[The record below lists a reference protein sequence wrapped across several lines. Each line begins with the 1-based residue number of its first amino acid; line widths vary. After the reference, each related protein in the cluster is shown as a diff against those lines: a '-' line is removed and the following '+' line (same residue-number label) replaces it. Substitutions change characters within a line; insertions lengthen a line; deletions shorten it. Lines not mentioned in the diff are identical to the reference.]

1 MGHGE
6 WQHFLL
12 GRHEITLGQGGD
24 RPVKESL
31 FDLTLAFMKRIGI
44 SALLATALLV
54 SALPSANAVVNPGS
68 KCSKAGVKQTYK
80 GKIYTCIKLGSKLY
94 WNNGITQKKNP
105 LTKAFA
111 VGDVGPGGGI
121 VFYVS
126 PQVFASPGSS
136 CGNNCKYFEVTTA
149 DIPNAHP
156 WCSNNDGFIG
166 ATESRIGMGMSNTTK
181 ADLVCTSGA
190 IQLAADYSQ
199 NKINDWHLPSKDELN
214 LLANVSKS
222 IGVFRG
228 DLYYSST
235 EVGSFSA
242 WSQIPEVNGFTF
254 SPSKSISLWV
264 RPVRAF

>member
-1 MGHGE
+1 MRRVGVSI
-6 WQHFLL
+6 LL
-12 GRHEITLGQGGD
+12 IG
-24 RPVKESL
+24 SL
-31 FDLTLAFMKRIGI
+31 ILTAM
-44 SALLATALLV
+44 
-54 SALPSANAVVNPGS
+54 PSANAVVTPGS

-80 GKIYTCIKLGSKLY
+80 SKVYTCIKLGNKLY
-94 WNNGITQKKNP
+94 WNNGISQKKNP
-105 LTKAFA
+105 SSRTYAI
-111 VGDVGPGGGI
+111 GEVGPGGGI

-126 PQVFASPGSS
+126 PQVFSSPGSS

-166 ATESRIGMGMSNTTK
+166 VTDSRIGMGMSNTSK

-214 LLANVSKS
+214 LLANVSKLV
-222 IGVFRG
+222 GVFRS
-228 DLYYSST
+228 DLYYSSS
-235 EVGSFSA
+235 EVDSYSA
-242 WSQIPEVNGFTF
+242 WSQIPEIDGFTF
-254 SPSKSISLWV
+254 RPSKYISLWV

>member
-1 MGHGE
+1 
-6 WQHFLL
+6 
-12 GRHEITLGQGGD
+12 
-24 RPVKESL
+24 
-31 FDLTLAFMKRIGI
+31 MKRIVI
-44 SALLATALLV
+44 SLLLAVALLG
-54 SALPSANAVVNPGS
+54 SSLPSANAVVTPGS

-80 GKIYTCIKLGSKLY
+80 SKVYTCIKLGNKLY
-94 WNNGITQKKNP
+94 WNNGTPQNKNP
-105 LTKAFA
+105 SAKAYA
-111 VGDVGPGGGI
+111 VGEVGPGGGI

-126 PQVFASPGSS
+126 PQVFASPGSN

-149 DIPNAHP
+149 DIPNTHP

-214 LLANVSKS
+214 LLANISKS
-222 IGVFRG
+222 VGVFRPG
-228 DLYYSST
+228 LYSSST
-235 EVGSFSA
+235 ESDSSSA
-242 WSQIPEVNGFTF
+242 WSQISEINGFVI
-254 SPSKSISLWV
+254 SCSKTISLWV